1 MSIKFGPSGNS
12 LSFYD
17 QGLKHSY
24 QMPAWLSD
32 MGLSAYEYQCSKG
45 CRIKTETAEKIGE
58 EAKKHSIALSI
69 HAPYY
74 INLSSEGEK
83 RDKSVG
89 YILETLNV
97 ARLMGATR
105 IVVHSGGCATMSRD
119 AAMALAKDTLRLAIA
134 EADNAGFSDIHIC
147 PETMGK
153 INQLGTIEEVVDFC
167 LLDERLIPTID
178 FGHLNARTFG
188 GVNGAEDYA
197 AILDEVKNR
206 LGSERE
212 KLFHSH
218 FSKIEYTEKGG
229 EKKHLTFEDTVFGPD
244 FEPLA
249 ELVCK
254 RGLTPTFICE
264 SDGTMA
270 EDALAMKK
278 MYEEKLKEL

>member
-1 MSIKFGPSGNS
+1 
-12 LSFYD
+12 
-17 QGLKHSY
+17 
-24 QMPAWLSD
+24 
-32 MGLSAYEYQCSKG
+32 
-45 CRIKTETAEKIGE
+45 
-58 EAKKHSIALSI
+58 
-69 HAPYY
+69 
-74 INLSSEGEK
+74 
-83 RDKSVG
+83 
-89 YILETLNV
+89 
-97 ARLMGATR
+97 
-105 IVVHSGGCATMSRD
+105 MSREE
-119 AAMALAKDTLRLAIA
+119 AMALAKETLKCAIN

-147 PETMGK
+147 PETRGK

-188 GVNGAEDYA
+188 GVNSAEDYA

-212 KLFHSH
+212 KMFHSH

-229 EKKHLTFEDTVFGPD
+229 EKKHLTFDDTVFGPD

-249 ELVCK
+249 ELICR
-254 RGLTPTFICE
+254 RGLTPTIICE

-278 MYEEKLKEL
+278 MYEQKLKG